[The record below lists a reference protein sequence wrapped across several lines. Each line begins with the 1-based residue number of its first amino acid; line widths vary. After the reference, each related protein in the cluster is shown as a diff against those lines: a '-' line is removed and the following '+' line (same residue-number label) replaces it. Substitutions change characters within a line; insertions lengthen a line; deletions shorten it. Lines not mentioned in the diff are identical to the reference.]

1 MEDKKKLIHEI
12 VKEISIKLPKGA
24 KNWLATIVITCPIC
38 QSTHISTEGT
48 RKRKMGRSEAFQC
61 KNPNCEFLQ
70 HHKCGIQFLLSTS
83 NLITEQIW
91 NLLTQLYKDI
101 IQEGAKAK
109 TIAKKYHISDAVNEK
124 IARVKL
130 IGFMK
135 SL

>member
-1 MEDKKKLIHEI
+1 MPI
-12 VKEISIKLPKGA
+12 GA
-24 KNWLATIVITCPIC
+24 KFLLATIVITCLVC
-38 QSTHISTEGT
+38 QSTQVSTNGT
-48 RKRKMGRSEAFQC
+48 RKRKVGRAEAFQC

-109 TIAKKYHISDAVNEK
+109 TIAKKYYISDTLVSHL
-124 IARVKL
+124 RRY
-130 IGFMK
+130 
-135 SL
+135 